1 MTKMITQN
9 TQSLQDHLNGFKTL
23 YPNVSYRAIA
33 KEAGV
38 STSSVCNAAKGSKQ
52 HRPIRKVIEDALIR
66 MAEREVTKK
75 AFCDGVNAAHY
86 ALIDDQIESAGSRE
100 KSELQK
106 ALAERVDQL
115 AQANLSVARKDDQL
129 VYLRTEINRLNAM
142 LERSNAQAQSSLAEL
157 TKANKRIACQ
167 SENIDTL
174 QQQLAAERVSYN
186 DNIERLQSDLD
197 LMQHEYTKA
206 QTALTNSDKRLT
218 QITQDKVSLSHE
230 RDRLQSRAEV
240 LKITAFIA
248 GMLFLVTLFCL
259 IVILVGLITAT

>member
-1 MTKMITQN
+1 MTKMIAQP
-9 TQSLQDHLNGFKTL
+9 SEHLQG
-23 YPNVSYRAIA
+23 
-33 KEAGV
+33 
-38 STSSVCNAAKGSKQ
+38 
-52 HRPIRKVIEDALIR
+52 R

-129 VYLRTEINRLNAM
+129 VYLRTEIKRLNAM

-174 QQQLAAERVSYN
+174 QQQLAAERVANN
-186 DNIERLQSDLD
+186 DTIERLQSDLD
-197 LMQHEYTKA
+197 LMQHAYTDA
-206 QTALTNSDKRLT
+206 GAALSDSDTRIS

-240 LKITAFIA
+240 FKITAFTA

>member
-23 YPNVSYRAIA
+23 YPNVSYRSIA

-52 HRPIRKVIEDALIR
+52 HRPIREAIENALVR

-100 KSELQK
+100 KAELQK

-157 TKANKRIACQ
+157 TKANKRISCQ
-167 SENIDTL
+167 SENIEIL
-174 QQQLAAERVSYN
+174 QQHLSAERVSYS
-186 DNIERLQSDLD
+186 DTIERLQSDIDILKHD
-197 LMQHEYTKA
+197 YAKA
-206 QTALTNSDKRLT
+206 QHAINDRDTRIT
-218 QITQDKVSLSHE
+218 QITQDKIDLSHK
-230 RDRLQSRAEV
+230 RDRLKSRAEV
-240 LKITAFIA
+240 FKITAFIA
-248 GMLFLVTLFCL
+248 GMAWLVALVY
-259 IVILVGLITAT
+259 VIFGELS